1 MEFFYRSEVAK
12 TKLPGRFIQRAIG
25 KDALSPSQAMTIGFA
40 RYNADAGPMEPHKHA
55 EESIY
60 ILDAQDGWAEFGPA
74 NDKLP
79 NKVMLT
85 RGMVLHV
92 PENEW
97 HVFRYAEGGFVD
109 ILFVYAPAI

>member
-1 MEFFYRSEVAK
+1 MKYFYRNEVPK
-12 TKLPGRFIQRAIG
+12 QKLPGRFIQRAIG
-25 KDALSPSQAMTIGFA
+25 KDALSPGTAMTIGFA
-40 RYNADAGPMEPHKHA
+40 LYNAEAGPMEPHHHA

-60 ILDAQDGWAEFGPA
+60 ILDAKDGWVEFGPEKE
-74 NDKLP
+74 KLP
-79 NKVMLT
+79 TKVMLT

>member
-1 MEFFYRSEVAK
+1 MKFFYRNEVTK
-12 TKLPGRFIQRAIG
+12 TKLPGRVIQRAIG
-25 KDALSPSQAMTIGFA
+25 KDAVSSSPNMTIGFA
-40 RYNADAGPMEPHKHA
+40 RYSAESGPMEPHKHA

-60 ILDAQDGWAEFGPA
+60 ILDAQDGWTEYGPEK
-74 NDKLP
+74 DRLT

-85 RGMVLHV
+85 GGMVLHI

>member
-1 MEFFYRSEVAK
+1 MKFFYRNEIPRI
-12 TKLPGRFIQRAIG
+12 KLPGRVIQRAIG
-25 KDALSPSQAMTIGFA
+25 KDALSPGTAMTVGFA
-40 RYNADAGPMEPHKHA
+40 RYDAGAGPMEPHHHA

-60 ILDAQDGWAEFGPA
+60 ILDAQDGWIEFGPEK
-74 NDKLP
+74 DKLP
-79 NKVMLT
+79 TKTMLT
-85 RGMVLHV
+85 RGMVLHI

>member
-1 MEFFYRSEVAK
+1 MEYFYRNEV
-12 TKLPGRFIQRAIG
+12 TKVKMPGRFIQRAIG

-40 RYNADAGPMEPHKHA
+40 RYDADAGPMEPHRHA
-55 EESIY
+55 EESVY
-60 ILDAQDGWAEFGPA
+60 ILDAQEGRAEFGPEKE
-74 NDKLP
+74 KLP

-97 HVFRYAEGGFVD
+97 HVFRYDEGGFFD
-109 ILFVYAPAI
+109 ILFVYALAI

>member
-1 MEFFYRSEVAK
+1 MEFFYRSEVPK
-12 TKLPGRFIQRAIG
+12 VKLPGRFIQRAIG
-25 KDALSPSQAMTIGFA
+25 KEAVSPSQAMTIGFA
-40 RYNADAGPMEPHKHA
+40 RYNADAGPMEPHRHA

-60 ILDAQDGWAEFGPA
+60 ILDARDGWAEFGPEK
-74 NDKLP
+74 DRLV

-85 RGMVLHV
+85 GGMILHV